1 MSADI
6 KANKNNTRN
15 KTKNLMALAKLA
27 AIKQVCLTSCSSKH
41 NLITMI
47 LQLCYST
54 VLVKY

>member
-47 LQLCYST
+47 FNYAILLY
-54 VLVKY
+54 